1 MNSYF
6 RVLLLLSILFALGSP
21 AIAAGQAAA
30 PFKLSAVS
38 SDASFAPSNVGIIG
52 IKYLHSKGDMS
63 TVIEVYPGTPAAASG
78 IQVGDRILEVD
89 GMNIMPF
96 DSDQVFAM
104 IAGSPG
110 QPVRLKM
117 MRCPSARARSGYG
130 CRAYETELIRMDMNQ
145 VNSDAVFRVYK
156 YGN

>member
-1 MNSYF
+1 MS
-6 RVLLLLSILFALGSP
+6 
-21 AIAAGQAAA
+21 AGQSTA

-38 SDASFAPSNVGIIG
+38 SDASFVPSNVGIIG
-52 IKYLHSKGDMS
+52 IKYLHSKGSMS
-63 TVIEVYPGTPAAASG
+63 TVIEVYPDTPAAKAG

-96 DSDQVFAM
+96 DADQVFAM

-110 QPVRLKM
+110 QPIQLKM
-117 MRCPSARARSGYG
+117 MRCSTFRSVYG
-130 CRAYETELIRMDMNQ
+130 DCHAYQVNLTRMDMNQ
-145 VNSDAVFRVYK
+145 VSSDQVFRVYK